1 MAEGSDTPNPQ
12 LPSGPAQT
20 AEPSLSLGGE
30 RRSSRAPATQIA
42 ANEPALSLGDGH
54 NDSAPARHSA
64 SMEELEERVRRLEEK
79 YGALEDTRILEDR
92 VVQRLV
98 SRIRRKPATDIRDTA
113 SPKPK
118 EPALPPMPPLPKLDG
133 PAATSVEELMEPEPP
148 SPVAAPPAEA
158 PTTIDPLP
166 ALEAPVATL
175 LPPPE
180 TPIAIAAVA
189 PPPQAP
195 VAAIVPEPPPAT
207 AYASKIRWIWRWW
220 LILDVLNE
228 FRVIFRMLV
237 DPRYRLT
244 WPARVVPL
252 VVLVLMW
259 FSDWDK
265 VAFLFPWNLI
275 PILGYYCNKLF
286 QIFLTFVMLK
296 VLLREVER
304 YRDMV
309 PDAPRAM
316 KLPE

>member
-1 MAEGSDTPNPQ
+1 MTEGPDTPNLQP
-12 LPSGPAQT
+12 PAGPAQT
-20 AEPSLSLGGE
+20 AEPSLSLGE

-42 ANEPALSLGDGH
+42 PNEPALSLGDGR
-54 NDSAPARHSA
+54 NDSAPARHPSI
-64 SMEELEERVRRLEEK
+64 EELEERVRRLEEK

-92 VVQRLV
+92 VVQRLA
-98 SRIRRKPATDIRDTA
+98 SRIRRKPVTDIRDTA
-113 SPKPK
+113 SAKPK

-133 PAATSVEELMEPEPP
+133 PPAASVEELMEPEQP
-148 SPVAAPPAEA
+148 SPVASPPAEA
-158 PTTIDPLP
+158 AP
-166 ALEAPVATL
+166 AIEAPPNMEAPVATL

-189 PPPQAP
+189 APPQAP
-195 VAAIVPEPPPAT
+195 VAAIVPEPPPAA
-207 AYASKIRWIWRWW
+207 AYTSKIRWIWRWW

-275 PILGYYCNKLF
+275 PILGYYLNKLF

-309 PDAPRAM
+309 PDAPRAL